1 MTHVRPATR
10 ADYPAVLALERQ
22 LLQAHV
28 DGMPADFDPS
38 ASDFTEHGFRRR
50 ISRPW
55 STVLVV
61 EVDGTVAAYAAMS
74 FVTATPVERVVAR
87 LPRRVG
93 PVVETAY
100 RSLSRVRPGRPSPI
114 VRRPAAFIDSF
125 AVDASVRR
133 QRLAETLW
141 EACVRWAEER
151 GAPEI
156 QCETFEFNKP
166 ILGFVEH
173 VGLTL
178 YKRRYRFP
186 LTGSDSAGSGQSA

>member
-1 MTHVRPATR
+1 MKRVRPATE
-10 ADYPAVLALERQ
+10 ADYPAVLTLERQ
-22 LLQAHV
+22 LLQVHA

-38 ASDFTEHGFRRR
+38 ASDFTEHGFRRQ

-87 LPRRVG
+87 LPQRVG
-93 PVVETAY
+93 PVVQAAHQ
-100 RSLSRVRPGRPSPI
+100 SLSRIRPGRTRPI
-114 VRRPAAFIDSF
+114 VQRPVAFIDSF

-141 EACVRWAEER
+141 DACVHWAEGH

-156 QCETFEFNKP
+156 QCEAFEFNKP
-166 ILGFVEH
+166 VLGFIEH
-173 VGLTL
+173 LGLTL

-186 LTGSDSAGSGQSA
+186 LSGSNSADSGQSA